1 MEAHFCILHLS
12 FNLNCLSNI
21 LSFLLVKRNTNIGVW
36 RLILRR
42 SSNPHWLL
50 CPSVWLWARWAPIA
64 LRNPFIYNFLFFFL
78 LFIFFCHLLFRDLRF
93 FDIFSK
99 NALFPR
105 TERGDKL
112 PDHQQATE
120 ASVGKPIVRYVYLD
134 ITNNHNQFLRIFKR
148 NIVIFMSGRV

>member
-64 LRNPFIYNFLFFFL
+64 LRKPFIYNFLFFSFSSCFL
-78 LFIFFCHLLFRDLRF
+78 YFFATCYLGTFDFLTSSLKMLF
-93 FDIFSK
+93 
-99 NALFPR
+99 FPGLKEVTNSQTINR
-105 TERGDKL
+105 PQKHRWANQSSGMCTWI
-112 PDHQQATE
+112 T
-120 ASVGKPIVRYVYLD
+120 PITIINFYAYLKE
-134 ITNNHNQFLRIFKR
+134 IL
-148 NIVIFMSGRV
+148 